1 MPAGLLELLQR
12 RVALEALGESGC
24 SLGAEVVVAQTASM
38 GAETGAEA
46 CQGALT
52 RNQTLWGGGA
62 LQMDDLRLLEDG
74 SECGGALVSDA
85 VGVETASKGW
95 YGKW

>member
-24 SLGAEVVVAQTASM
+24 SLGAEVIVAQTASM

-46 CQGALT
+46 CQGAPLE
-52 RNQTLWGGGA
+52 RHVLGFCALQGGG
-62 LQMDDLRLLEDG
+62 LYIYG
-74 SECGGALVSDA
+74 
-85 VGVETASKGW
+85 TATLTNTNV
-95 YGKW
+95 